1 MSALHF
7 TEHLAGAFDAAAGSL
22 PGAKDAAVAARR
34 KAAIAA
40 FQRLGLPNHKLESWK
55 FTGLNALERQQWSL
69 PANDRSVDPARLK
82 ATALNADSHRLVFI
96 NGRFDAAASKI
107 GVLPKG
113 ATLAPLSAAGESIK
127 DALASAGDKRDV
139 SLSELNAA
147 LASDGVVLLLE
158 DGVVLDKPVEIVSFG
173 VPAFVNLRHLIRLGA
188 KAEATV
194 LESYRDGGASEKLA
208 GWTNVYAHVAVGA
221 GAKLTHIRL
230 QAESDAAYHAAL
242 GRVSVDAGARY
253 AHASVQGGAAL
264 ARHELHV
271 EFLGSDAEVDVQ
283 GLVLARGS
291 AHLDHTLFLHH
302 AVPDCRSN
310 QLFKHVVDDHG
321 HAVFQG
327 GIRVAPQ
334 AQKTDAQQLSRTLLL
349 ADRAQIDTKPELE
362 ILADDVKCSHGAS
375 IGDVDANQMFYMQA
389 RGIPAAEARRLLLSG
404 FAHEVVTAV
413 PEGAL
418 RDHFE
423 AFVEGWLAKNSESG
437 GDK

>member
-1 MSALHF
+1 MSALPF
-7 TEHLAGAFDAAAGSL
+7 TEYLAGAFDAAAGSL
-22 PGAKDAAVAARR
+22 PGAKDAAIAARR
-34 KAAIAA
+34 KAAMDS
-40 FQRLGLPNHKLESWK
+40 FRKLGLPNHKLESWK

-69 PANDRSVDPARLK
+69 PANDGNVEPARLK
-82 ATALNADSHRLVFI
+82 AATLNADSHRLVFV

-107 GVLPKG
+107 GGLPKG
-113 ATLAPLSAAGESIK
+113 ATLLPLSQAAGSLA
-127 DALASAGDKRDV
+127 DALVSAGDKRDV

-173 VPAFVNLRHLIRLGA
+173 VPALVNLRHLIRLGT

-194 LESYRDGGASEKLA
+194 LESYRDGGGSAA

-230 QAESDAAYHAAL
+230 QAENDAAYHAAL
-242 GRVSVDAGARY
+242 GRVSVGAGACY
-253 AHASVQGGAAL
+253 AHASVQAGAAL

-271 EFLGSDAEVDVQ
+271 EFVGSDAEVDVQ
-283 GLVLARGS
+283 GLVLARGA

-375 IGDVDANQMFYMQA
+375 IGDVDAQQLFYMQA

-404 FAHEVVTAV
+404 FAYEVVNAV

-418 RDHFE
+418 RDHVE

-437 GDK
+437 GAK

>member
-1 MSALHF
+1 MSALPF
-7 TEHLAGAFDAAAGSL
+7 TEYLAGTYEAAAGSL
-22 PGAKDAAVAARR
+22 PGAKDVAVTARR
-34 KAAIAA
+34 RAAIEA
-40 FQRLGLPNHKLESWK
+40 FRRFGLPNHRLESWK
-55 FTGLNALERQQWSL
+55 FTGLNALERQQWAL
-69 PANDRSVDPARLK
+69 PANDGSVEPARLTA
-82 ATALNADSHRLVFI
+82 ATLNADGCRLVFV
-96 NGRFDAAASKI
+96 NGRFDAATSKI
-107 GVLPKG
+107 GALPKG
-113 ATLAPLSAAGESIK
+113 ATLQPLSAAGDVIK

-158 DGVVLDKPVEIVSFG
+158 DGVVLDKPIEIVSFG
-173 VPAFVNLRHLIRLGA
+173 VPALVNLRHLIRLGA
-188 KAEATV
+188 RAEATV
-194 LESYRDGGASEKLA
+194 LESYRDGGIARP
-208 GWTNVYAHVAVGA
+208 GWTNIYAHVAVGE

-230 QAESDAAYHAAL
+230 QAENDAAYHAAL
-242 GRVSVDAGARY
+242 ARVSIGAGARY
-253 AHASVQGGAAL
+253 AHASVQAGAAL

-271 EFLGSDAEVDVQ
+271 EFAGRNAEADIQ
-283 GLVLARGS
+283 GLVLARGA

-327 GIRVAPQ
+327 GIRVAPK

-375 IGDVDANQMFYMQA
+375 IGDVDAQQMFYMQA

-404 FAHEVVTAV
+404 FAYEVVMAV

-418 RDHFE
+418 RDHVE
-423 AFVEGWLAKNSESG
+423 ALVDAWLAG
-437 GDK
+437 GAK